1 MRNQITL
8 AQLRWMFAQ
17 RWSYL
22 GFITP
27 ACPGAVESRR
37 GADEK
42 NISEGLVHTLIKV
55 GIPPAPPASPHI
67 NSFRWSA
74 EWDSG
79 SLCRAARWTEWGGG
93 IPPKPRLTPGILS
106 GPLGI
111 VLPLDETMPTGGGLI
126 FFDYEHSCRPRWSV
140 CCKHAPQRPQN
151 VDKRPRFSFRK
162 HPADIAASSN
172 PTPRIF
178 VFSVGVLT
186 AHTRNKV
193 DYLSN
198 TQRMDLLSVCNWRSE
213 GDEEGEERERER
225 GMNEGWREGR
235 IFLGNRQAKVSCH
248 VSNPRSAGDGES
260 LHSGTGWESEG
271 GVKRGSRNNSKQ
283 TQKGK
288 QTEQDKQ
295 LFYFGGGGEESHCV
309 DQMTANTEGEWESG
323 GQRKGGHAKEAQS
336 DSEPELRN
344 VRVCRRVGSGYRC
357 SSAWCVRVTRPGGEE
372 GAGGG
377 AARGEVA
384 FRGRRWG
391 RSPSSAVTAHL
402 QPERRGICRSGGP
415 VTGTSP
421 PGNLSHLSATRFQFP
436 V

>member
-1 MRNQITL
+1 
-8 AQLRWMFAQ
+8 MFAQ
-17 RWSYL
+17 RRSYL

-79 SLCRAARWTEWGGG
+79 SLCRAARWSEWGGG
-93 IPPKPRLTPGILS
+93 IPPKQRLTPGILS

-140 CCKHAPQRPQN
+140 CCKHAPQRLQN
-151 VDKRPRFSFRK
+151 ADKRPRFSFRK

-225 GMNEGWREGR
+225 NGWRVKGR
-235 IFLGNRQAKVSCH
+235 EDFFKQQTSQSFMPCFESKVSRGRWEFTQWNR
-248 VSNPRSAGDGES
+248 VGERGRSEEREQKQQQTD
-260 LHSGTGWESEG
+260 SEG
-271 GVKRGSRNNSKQ
+271 ETDRAGQ
-283 TQKGK
+283 TA
-288 QTEQDKQ
+288 
-295 LFYFGGGGEESHCV
+295 LLLWRGGGKESHCE

-323 GQRKGGHAKEAQS
+323 GRRKGGHAKEAQL

-357 SSAWCVRVTRPGGEE
+357 SSAWCVQGTRPGGEE

-402 QPERRGICRSGGP
+402 QPERRGICLSGGP

-421 PGNLSHLSATRFQFP
+421 PRNLSHLSTAWFQFP